1 VAEAVYGGAV
11 IEERELLKALRWYDG
26 FVIALANPGFLIGS
40 LGYSIGALGGW
51 AAMFLWTTSMVIG
64 VLSNF
69 IYSETAA
76 MFPDK
81 PGGISLYA
89 HEGWRRYFSL
99 VGPIATFGYWFAWSS
114 VLALFGIVIGSLIQ
128 AEWFPGETWTF
139 DTGPVDAGLPH
150 VIAAVAIVA
159 VWIVNIFGIR
169 PAVWLAYI
177 TGAML
182 MIPLAVFIV
191 LPYFTGDWESSNM
204 TWTLDDP
211 GQPWGGW
218 KVALVW
224 LFVMGW
230 SAYGVEACA
239 TFAPEYKDTV
249 NDTSLALR
257 SSALFSL
264 VVYALLPLGI
274 GGVMSQE
281 AVAENPV
288 AFYVPAFDEILG
300 GGSDVMV
307 VLLIASLLL
316 SMNTAT
322 ADGSRALYGIAR
334 DKMTIKELYHL
345 NRYHV
350 PARAMT
356 VDMIVNLGLVF
367 FVGNTLAILYTGN
380 VGYILAHF
388 FALTAFV
395 LLRRD
400 RPGWP
405 RPIRVSPLFV
415 PIALALAAVNAVLI
429 YVGVTDPGLTYA
441 AETKHVLIG
450 LAVLAISVLLFLY
463 RRLVQDKSRVVLREE
478 TPTMPPAGV
487 PAP

>member
-1 VAEAVYGGAV
+1 VAEAAYAGAV
-11 IEERELLKALRWYDG
+11 IEERQLLKALRWYDG

-40 LGYSIGALGGW
+40 LGYSIGFIGGW
-51 AAMFLWTTSMVIG
+51 TATFLWTVSMVIG

-99 VGPIATFGYWFAWSS
+99 VGPVATFGYWFAWSS

-150 VIAAVAIVA
+150 VIAAVAIIG

-169 PAVWLAYI
+169 PAVWLAYV

-191 LPYFTGDWESSNM
+191 LPYLTGDWESSNM

-218 KVALVW
+218 KVAFVW
-224 LFVMGW
+224 LFVMAW
-230 SAYGVEACA
+230 SAYGVETCA
-239 TFAPEYKDTV
+239 AFAPEYKDTV
-249 NDTSLALR
+249 NDTNLALR
-257 SSALFSL
+257 TSALFSL
-264 VVYALLPLGI
+264 AVYALLPLGI
-274 GGVMSQE
+274 GGVMS
-281 AVAENPV
+281 AEEVVEQPV
-288 AFYVPAFDEILG
+288 SFYVPAFHEILG

-307 VLLIASLLL
+307 VLLIGSLLL
-316 SMNTAT
+316 SMNVAT

-334 DKMTIKELYHL
+334 DDMTIKELYHL
-345 NRYHV
+345 NRFHV

-380 VGYILAHF
+380 VGYVLAHF

-400 RPGWP
+400 RPNWP
-405 RPIRVSPLFV
+405 RPIKVSSVFV
-415 PIALALAAVNAVLI
+415 PIALVLAAANALFI

-441 AETKHVLIG
+441 AKPRHVVIG
-450 LAVLAISVLLFLY
+450 LLVLGISILLFFY
-463 RRLVQDKSRVVLREE
+463 RRIVQDREAPHWREE
-478 TPTMPPAGV
+478 TPAVPEGAAGS
-487 PAP
+487 

>member
-1 VAEAVYGGAV
+1 VSEAVYAGAM
-11 IEERELLKALRWYDG
+11 IEERQLLKALRWYDG

-51 AAMFLWTTSMVIG
+51 AAMFLWTVSMAIG
-64 VLSNF
+64 VFSNF

-99 VGPIATFGYWFAWSS
+99 VGPVATFGYWFAWSS

-139 DTGPVDAGLPH
+139 DTGPVNAGLPH
-150 VIAAVAIVA
+150 VIAAGAIVA
-159 VWIVNIFGIR
+159 VWLVNIFGIR
-169 PAVWLAYI
+169 PAVWLAYV

-191 LPYFTGDWESSNM
+191 LPYLTGDWESSNL
-204 TWTLDDP
+204 TWTLNDE

-230 SAYGVEACA
+230 SAYGVETCA
-239 TFAPEYKDTV
+239 AFAPEYKDTV

-264 VVYALLPLGI
+264 AVYALLPLGL
-274 GGVMSQE
+274 GGVLSAE

-288 AFYVPAFDEILG
+288 AFYVPAFQQILG

-307 VLLIASLLL
+307 FLLIASLLL

-334 DKMTIKELYHL
+334 DQMTIKELYHL
-345 NRYHV
+345 KRFRV

-380 VGYILAHF
+380 VGYILAHV
-388 FALTAFV
+388 FALTAFI

-400 RPGWP
+400 RPNWP
-405 RPIRVSPLFV
+405 RPIRVSSLFV
-415 PIALALAAVNAVLI
+415 PIAAVLALANLVFL

-450 LAVLAISVLLFLY
+450 LGVLAISILLFFY
-463 RRLVQDKSRVVLREE
+463 RRLVQDKSRITFREE
-478 TPTMPPAGV
+478 TPATPPAV
-487 PAP
+487 RPAG

>member
-1 VAEAVYGGAV
+1 
-11 IEERELLKALRWYDG
+11 
-26 FVIALANPGFLIGS
+26 
-40 LGYSIGALGGW
+40 
-51 AAMFLWTTSMVIG
+51 
-64 VLSNF
+64 
-69 IYSETAA
+69 
-76 MFPDK
+76 
-81 PGGISLYA
+81 
-89 HEGWRRYFSL
+89 
-99 VGPIATFGYWFAWSS
+99 
-114 VLALFGIVIGSLIQ
+114 
-128 AEWFPGETWTF
+128 
-139 DTGPVDAGLPH
+139 
-150 VIAAVAIVA
+150 
-159 VWIVNIFGIR
+159 
-169 PAVWLAYI
+169 
-177 TGAML
+177 
-182 MIPLAVFIV
+182 V

-204 TWTLDDP
+204 TWALDDP

-264 VVYALLPLGI
+264 AVYALLPLGI
-274 GGVMSQE
+274 GGVLSQE
-281 AVAENPV
+281 AIGEDPV
-288 AFYVPAFDEILG
+288 AFYVPAFQQIIG

-334 DKMTIKELYHL
+334 DQMTVKELYHL

-356 VDMIVNLGLVF
+356 VDVIVNLGLVF

-400 RPGWP
+400 RPDWP
-405 RPIRVSPLFV
+405 RPIRVSALFV
-415 PIALALAAVNAVLI
+415 PIALVLAAANAVFI

-450 LAVLAISVLLFLY
+450 LGVLGISILLFIY
-463 RRLVQDKSRVVLREE
+463 RRLVQDKARIVLREE
-478 TPTMPPAGV
+478 TPTVPPAAV
-487 PAP
+487 

>member
-1 VAEAVYGGAV
+1 MGEAVYAGAV
-11 IEERELLKALRWYDG
+11 VEERELLKALRWYDG

-51 AAMFLWTTSMVIG
+51 AAMFLWTVSMVIG
-64 VLSNF
+64 VLSNW
-69 IYSETAA
+69 IYSEQAA
-76 MFPDK
+76 MFPEK
-81 PGGISLYA
+81 SGGIALYA

-99 VGPIATFGYWFAWSS
+99 VGPVATFGYWFAWSS
-114 VLALFGIVIGSLIQ
+114 VLALFGIVIGFLIQ

-150 VIAAVAIVA
+150 VIAAGAIIG
-159 VWIVNIFGIR
+159 VWLVNIFGIK

-230 SAYGVEACA
+230 SAYGVETCA
-239 TFAPEYKDTV
+239 TFAPEYKDTER
-249 NDTSLALR
+249 DTSLALR

-274 GGVMSQE
+274 GGVLSQE
-281 AVAENPV
+281 AIGENPV
-288 AFYVPAFDEILG
+288 AFYVPAFQQILG
-300 GGSDVMV
+300 GGSDIMV

-334 DKMTIKELYHL
+334 DDMTIKQLYHL

-380 VGYILAHF
+380 VGYMLAHV

-395 LLRRD
+395 FLRRD
-400 RPGWP
+400 RPNWP
-405 RPIRVSPLFV
+405 RPIKVSALFV
-415 PIALALAAVNAVLI
+415 PVAIVLAVANAVFI
-429 YVGVTDPGLTYA
+429 YVGITDPGLTYA

-450 LAVLAISVLLFLY
+450 LGVLGISILLFFY
-463 RRLVQDKSRVVLREE
+463 RRLVQDKARITFREE
-478 TPTMPPAGV
+478 TPQMPGEV
-487 PAP
+487 RL

>member
-1 VAEAVYGGAV
+1 VGEAVYAGAV
-11 IEERELLKALRWYDG
+11 VEERELLKALRWYDG

-51 AAMFLWTTSMVIG
+51 AAMFLWTVSMLIA
-64 VLSNF
+64 VLSNW
-69 IYSETAA
+69 IYSEQAA
-76 MFPDK
+76 MFPEK
-81 PGGISLYA
+81 SGGISLYA

-99 VGPIATFGYWFAWSS
+99 VGPVATFGYWFAWSS

-150 VIAAVAIVA
+150 VIAAGVIVG
-159 VWIVNIFGIR
+159 VWLVNIFGIK
-169 PAVWLAYI
+169 PAVWLAYL

-239 TFAPEYKDTV
+239 TFAPEYKDTAR
-249 NDTSLALR
+249 DTSLALR

-264 VVYALLPLGI
+264 AVYALLPLGI
-274 GGVMSQE
+274 GGVLSQE
-281 AVAENPV
+281 AIAENPV
-288 AFYVPAFDEILG
+288 AFYVPAFQQILG

-307 VLLIASLLL
+307 VLLIASLVL

-334 DKMTIKELYHL
+334 DDMTIKQLDHL
-345 NRYHV
+345 NRFHV

-380 VGYILAHF
+380 VGYMLAHV

-395 LLRRD
+395 FLRRD
-400 RPGWP
+400 RPNWP
-405 RPIRVSPLFV
+405 RPIKVSALFV
-415 PIALALAAVNAVLI
+415 PIAIVLAAANAVFI
-429 YVGVTDPGLTYA
+429 YVGITDPGLTYA

-450 LAVLAISVLLFLY
+450 LGVLGISILLFFY
-463 RRLVQDKSRVVLREE
+463 RRLVQDKARITFREE
-478 TPTMPPAGV
+478 TPQMPGEV
-487 PAP
+487 RL